1 MDIRNFPKILI
12 LFQTSRATLCRQPYS
27 TTTAAGTKRTC
38 RGRVTMS
45 APEGKTDAPREP
57 GTSVFDLSGPSQL
70 GLSLCRNTFPRCS
83 NSAEGDLFQASH
95 SQCTRCSGRQVYAA
109 SLYEWTAV
117 IDSDSDASSA

>member
-1 MDIRNFPKILI
+1 M
-12 LFQTSRATLCRQPYS
+12 TVTTL
-27 TTTAAGTKRTC
+27 T
-38 RGRVTMS
+38 
-45 APEGKTDAPREP
+45 
-57 GTSVFDLSGPSQL
+57 LSGPSQL

-95 SQCTRCSGRQVYAA
+95 SQCTRCTGRQVYAA